1 LRDSRL
7 PAPAETI
14 GNQIM
19 NPVSIS
25 KTTHRR
31 FLLGKQGL
39 WPGRRFTGV
48 DGVTAALNQ
57 MEALQLDPLNVIARS
72 QDIALWGRVLDYRP
86 EHLYQA
92 VYDERR
98 FFDYGGSLYLYP
110 MSELPYWRLHMR
122 HRGESGR
129 WGPDFA
135 SEHATTLDYLREE
148 LQANGPRGNR
158 DFKGAPVSG
167 NYRGRKD
174 TSIALYYLWITGEI
188 MIHHRQGF
196 DRYYDLRER
205 IAPPEY
211 DYAASYAEA
220 EDFFSTSSLSF
231 LGLMREKRWRN
242 SFADDIWRGVSPE
255 EAKERLAKL
264 YEQNI
269 IAPVQIEGSKEQW
282 IALTKDLPLLET
294 LESGKTPSEW
304 EPLGPSTQEE
314 ITFLAPLE
322 IVSARGR
329 AKQVF
334 DFEYIWEVYK
344 PLKQRRWGYY
354 VLPIL
359 YGDTLVARLD
369 PKLDRKTMTLQVNG
383 FWLEDDAPAADP
395 AFADA
400 LGKGLARFANFV
412 EAKKVDIDSIAPKKL
427 QNHIQKFLTS

>member
-1 LRDSRL
+1 
-7 PAPAETI
+7 
-14 GNQIM
+14 M
-19 NPVSIS
+19 NPITIS
-25 KTTHRR
+25 KSTHRR
-31 FLLGKQGL
+31 FILGKQGL
-39 WPGRRFTGV
+39 WPGRRFAGK
-48 DGVTAALNQ
+48 DGVSAALNQ

-86 EHLYQA
+86 EFLYQVA
-92 VYDERR
+92 YEERR
-98 FFDYGGSLYLYP
+98 FFDYGGSLFFYP

-122 HRGESGR
+122 RRGEYGR

-135 SEHATTLDYLREE
+135 REHAATLDYLREE
-148 LQANGPRGNR
+148 LRTNGPRGNR

-174 TSIALYYLWITGEI
+174 TSIALYYLWLTGEI

-205 IAPPEY
+205 VAPPEY
-211 DYAASYAEA
+211 DYAATDSEA
-220 EDFFSTSSLSF
+220 EEFFSTSSVSF

-242 SFADDIWRGVSPE
+242 SFADDIWRGVGVE
-255 EAKERLAKL
+255 EAEEQLAKL

-269 IAPVQIEGSKEQW
+269 ITPVRIEGSKERW
-282 IALTKDLPLLET
+282 IVLTEDLPLLET
-294 LESGKTPSEW
+294 LEEGKILSAW
-304 EPLGPSTQEE
+304 EPIGPSTQEE
-314 ITFLAPLE
+314 VTLLAPLE

-344 PLKQRRWGYY
+344 PLEQRRWGYY

-383 FWLEDDAPAADP
+383 FWLEDDAHVADP

-412 EAKKVDIDSIAPKKL
+412 EAKQVDIEPVTPKKL
-427 QNHIQKFLTS
+427 QEHVQKFLVGRAG